1 MCWNP
6 DISINTFVFSCFA
19 LLFIYFSNTFTKY
32 KILMFTNPLFYL
44 LFLEIAS
51 MQLIEFFLWRNL
63 KDKYINYVLSRIA
76 SWLIILQQFTL
87 LCIIPNETIK
97 YSMFLLYALFLML
110 YKYFHSVN
118 AYTTIGKNG
127 HLAWEWA
134 NYKGYEYLWL
144 ISWLFFYIVPILFI
158 NNFLL
163 SIFTIPILLLSLFY
177 YEYKTFGTV
186 WCWVINFCLLYFV
199 LNILLIKPYFEY
211 NGLC

>member
-1 MCWNP
+1 MCWNQYV
-6 DISINTFVFSCFA
+6 SINTFVFSCFS

-32 KILMFTNPLFYL
+32 KITFFNNPLFYL

-63 KDKYINYVLSRIA
+63 KDKYINHILSKLA
-76 SWLIILQQFTL
+76 SLLIIVQQITL
-87 LCIIPNETIK
+87 LFIIPNETIK
-97 YSMFLLYALFLML
+97 YSMLLLYAFCLIL
-110 YKYFHSVN
+110 YKCFYKVN

-134 NYKGYEYLWL
+134 NYKGYELLWL
-144 ISWLFFYIVPILFI
+144 LMWLFFYIVPLLFI

-163 SIFTIPILLLSLFY
+163 SIFTIPILILSLFY

-186 WCWVINFCLLYFV
+186 WCWAINLSLFYF
-199 LNILLIKPYFEY
+199 LIDILILQPYLEY
-211 NGLC
+211 NGIC